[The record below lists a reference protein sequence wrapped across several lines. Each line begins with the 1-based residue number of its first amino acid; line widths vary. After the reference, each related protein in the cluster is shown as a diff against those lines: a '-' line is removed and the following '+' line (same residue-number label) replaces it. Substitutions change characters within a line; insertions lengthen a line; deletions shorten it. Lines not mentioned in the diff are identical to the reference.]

1 MRELQEYDRTPF
13 VQVREI
19 IIDQLKLNFA
29 HDNLIET
36 EFEIRLEKANAAA
49 TKQELLVLV
58 EDLPRLS
65 DDGAQSTALT
75 SSSVALNSGQ
85 VQEMGSMFSILGGT
99 TRKGLWRPARNTQAV
114 SVLGGIDLDYTEAEM
129 PPGVT
134 ELNVFCLLGGV
145 EIKVPPGINVEVH
158 ALPILGG
165 VDNKSEQSGSSED
178 PVLRVRAITIL
189 GGVDIKTK
197 KAKRKKR

>member
-1 MRELQEYDRTPF
+1 MRELQEYDRVPL
-13 VQVREI
+13 VQVREV

-29 HDNLIET
+29 HDNLLEP
-36 EFEIRLEKANAAA
+36 EFETRLEKANAAA

-58 EDLPRLS
+58 ADLPRLR
-65 DDGAQSTALT
+65 DDGGQAKSLT
-75 SSSVALNSGQ
+75 SSSVAINSGQ
-85 VQEMGSMFSILGGT
+85 VQETGTMFNILGGT

-158 ALPILGG
+158 AMPILGG
-165 VDNKSEQSGSSED
+165 VDDKSEQSGSGDD
-178 PVLRVRAITIL
+178 PVLRIRAVTIL

-197 KAKRKKR
+197 KEKRKKR